1 VRSAHLTLAIAASLT
16 PLMHKGNALTRN
28 THIFLNVVL
37 LGLFGW
43 QAVTGVE
50 ILQRI
55 ISKM

>member
-1 VRSAHLTLAIAASLT
+1 
-16 PLMHKGNALTRN
+16 MMQKGVDWARY
-28 THIFLNVVL
+28 THIMLNTVL

-43 QAVTGVE
+43 QAFTGVE